1 MKMLTIILICI
12 LTLSNPRQ
20 DTELTKKDGLFWSY
34 KFFKK
39 LQNNSKFCI
48 TLQKEWKTV
57 GWLPSSSGTASAHRK
72 CDIIPL
78 RWPTPKNPP
87 TTRTSS
93 SSISPPTYSGLIL
106 NQPPFLVLGRYTE
119 SGFLTM
125 IPSSLP
131 SMASFRASAQSWLE
145 NKMFV
150 PKNLIFCKYNYNVHV
165 GTCTKI
171 FEGMLH
177 WCWAGK
183 FIKYMYITKAYFVF

>member
-1 MKMLTIILICI
+1 MKLLTIILICI
-12 LTLSNPRQ
+12 LTLSNLKQ
-20 DTELTKKDGLFWSY
+20 GTELTKKGGFFLSY
-34 KFFKK
+34 NCYKK
-39 LQNNSKFCI
+39 IQNYPRICI

-57 GWLPSSSGTASAHRK
+57 GWLPSSSGTANAQRK

-78 RWPTPKNPP
+78 RCPTPKKPP

-131 SMASFRASAQSWLE
+131 SIASFRASAQS
-145 NKMFV
+145 
-150 PKNLIFCKYNYNVHV
+150 
-165 GTCTKI
+165 
-171 FEGMLH
+171 
-177 WCWAGK
+177 
-183 FIKYMYITKAYFVF
+183 

>member
-1 MKMLTIILICI
+1 MKLLTIILICI
-12 LTLSNPRQ
+12 LTLSQTRYRINKERWFLFKLLKKIQNYPRI
-20 DTELTKKDGLFWSY
+20 
-34 KFFKK
+34 
-39 LQNNSKFCI
+39 CI

-57 GWLPSSSGTASAHRK
+57 GWLPSSSGTANAQRK

-78 RWPTPKNPP
+78 RCPTPKKPP

-131 SMASFRASAQSWLE
+131 SIASFRASAQS
-145 NKMFV
+145 
-150 PKNLIFCKYNYNVHV
+150 
-165 GTCTKI
+165 
-171 FEGMLH
+171 
-177 WCWAGK
+177 
-183 FIKYMYITKAYFVF
+183 

>member
-1 MKMLTIILICI
+1 M
-12 LTLSNPRQ
+12 
-20 DTELTKKDGLFWSY
+20 
-34 KFFKK
+34 
-39 LQNNSKFCI
+39 
-48 TLQKEWKTV
+48 QKEWKTV
-57 GWLPSSSGTASAHRK
+57 GWLPSSFGTANAQRK
-72 CDIIPL
+72 WDIIPL
-78 RWPTPKNPP
+78 RCPTPKKPP

-150 PKNLIFCKYNYNVHV
+150 PKNLIFSKYNYNVHV
-165 GTCTKI
+165 LRYFKECCITNGQVNLLNTCILQKHI
-171 FEGMLH
+171 LF
-177 WCWAGK
+177 
-183 FIKYMYITKAYFVF
+183 FNP